1 MPNEDFSGIPAL
13 DDVEGLQNF
22 VTQQAVNQTVPDVQ
36 VPPMLQPNPA
46 PAQTTDP
53 NAGNSNPAPAQEA
66 PTYTR
71 EQVVQLIQSM
81 NAQNQAQ
88 QIANQRAYQAQAQA
102 QARVQQP
109 RAAYTPQQ
117 AQAIKNLLDRG
128 LSIEQINAALQR
140 RNANVA
146 QQTALEQRMQ
156 NLENYL
162 QNQQYRADES
172 AFINK
177 MQTFGD
183 KFGLSENDLVTF
195 GQKAM
200 GMGINLTQV
209 NDVEAVFRAVY
220 PEQYAI
226 RSQRLAGSNASQIYG
241 GANATEAPRAA
252 ASKLEDA
259 YVDAFLKRA
268 MPNQYGM
275 NQQNK

>member
-1 MPNEDFSGIPAL
+1 MPNEDFSDIPAL

-22 VTQQAVNQTVPDVQ
+22 VNQQAVNQTVPDVQ

-46 PAQTTDP
+46 PTQTPDP
-53 NAGNSNPAPAQEA
+53 NAGNSNPAPAQET

-71 EQVVQLIQSM
+71 EQVVQLLQSM

-102 QARVQQP
+102 QAQQA

-146 QQTALEQRMQ
+146 QQVALEQRMQ

-162 QNQQYRADES
+162 QTQQYRADES

-241 GANATEAPRAA
+241 GASATEAPRAA

-259 YVDAFLKRA
+259 YVDAFLKRS

-275 NQQNK
+275 YQQNK